1 MTERYYFRALLS
13 NVDSSILKLRLKHGF
28 KIVQVP
34 EGDAQQFVA
43 EQEHLRPFD
52 AHGKI
57 FMTYHA
63 LDLKERCCY
72 FIANSFKAEIDYNS
86 DGSINPTPK
95 NTGPFNR
102 IYVEEY
108 LRPVLQLMRLFQEG
122 NIRIAVRYYFP
133 KRKNSLFG
141 WSRQTSN
148 VVASSEL
155 FHIEPSNLPKL
166 NRFLKHTKLPSNN
179 SVMEIAF
186 EQFELSYQI
195 YDVNLALLTLMS
207 GLENLFNLG
216 EGEISYTV
224 SRNTAVLLGTNRDD
238 AQNIYQNMKR
248 LYKSRSEITHKGKP
262 KKRVT
267 HEDVNMLRSYLRECI
282 NFLGTLSLQK
292 ADWNAKLNAAGFG
305 QKLK

>member
-1 MTERYYFRALLS
+1 
-13 NVDSSILKLRLKHGF
+13 
-28 KIVQVP
+28 
-34 EGDAQQFVA
+34 
-43 EQEHLRPFD
+43 
-52 AHGKI
+52 
-57 FMTYHA
+57 
-63 LDLKERCCY
+63 
-72 FIANSFKAEIDYNS
+72 
-86 DGSINPTPK
+86 
-95 NTGPFNR
+95 
-102 IYVEEY
+102 
-108 LRPVLQLMRLFQEG
+108 
-122 NIRIAVRYYFP
+122 
-133 KRKNSLFG
+133 
-141 WSRQTSN
+141 
-148 VVASSEL
+148 
-155 FHIEPSNLPKL
+155 
-166 NRFLKHTKLPSNN
+166 
-179 SVMEIAF
+179 MEIAF